1 MNSIAREDLYR
12 ALNDLLEEQ
21 FEEFKWRLIC
31 IDHSGKPN
39 IPPASLEKANRQEVV
54 DLLIQNYVEGAPE
67 VCIRV
72 LQKSNIND
80 VAKKLEETLQKVAD
94 ADAPQPPDSSELMIL
109 AYCLQHCQNLQKLCV
124 RGPTSIYP
132 TEKEMFLLEHRQ
144 CGLDEVCME
153 DFFQSLTKLRNLR
166 VLRLEKW
173 SFTQSCSK
181 QLVEV
186 FKTNQKLKEFNLFLK
201 DTNERA
207 MELLCEGLRHPD
219 CEIEILEVGG
229 EAMTEYLAE
238 VFRRNQSLRD
248 LKLWLFCPKYRV
260 VRSLC
265 EGLQDPDCRVEKLW
279 LNEEFVNEPYSRH
292 VAEVLRRNQRLREL
306 WLCLIYPQNEA
317 LRMLYKGLKHPDCKV
332 ERLWIHEDF
341 VKSCSRHFLEV
352 LKKNQR
358 LRELQLFLYIL
369 DEEVEEMLCEGLQH
383 PDCKIEKLRLEGQFL
398 KESFCRRFAEILMK
412 NQRLRELDLFPDYLD
427 DRVIEMLCKGL
438 KHPDCKIEKLGLGA
452 KFLTQPFSRQFTRV
466 LRMRDL
472 ELFPTYREDR
482 AAKMLPAGLKYSNC
496 KLKALRINGE
506 YMKEYLGSQIAGI
519 VKINQKLRELHLHG
533 DCISDYEM
541 KLLWE
546 ELKHS
551 GHKLKELWLNGK
563 HIVQKGEWMDPE
575 HVARAP
581 SVNAASLCLL
591 V

>member
-1 MNSIAREDLYR
+1 MAPAVQSCGFAKAAQLCSGCRWSEAVRPSQSFQQAVGDPRELP
-12 ALNDLLEEQ
+12 
-21 FEEFKWRLIC
+21 LISQVSLASVV
-31 IDHSGKPN
+31 HLVETSAQGKF
-39 IPPASLEKANRQEVV
+39 A
-54 DLLIQNYVEGAPE
+54 
-67 VCIRV
+67 
-72 LQKSNIND
+72 
-80 VAKKLEETLQKVAD
+80 
-94 ADAPQPPDSSELMIL
+94 
-109 AYCLQHCQNLQKLCV
+109 
-124 RGPTSIYP
+124 
-132 TEKEMFLLEHRQ
+132 Q
-144 CGLDEVCME
+144 CGCGSEAVRLSQS
-153 DFFQSLTKLRNLR
+153 FQQAVGDPRELPLISQVSLAS
-166 VLRLEKW
+166 VVH
-173 SFTQSCSK
+173 
-181 QLVEV
+181 LVE
-186 FKTNQKLKEFNLFLK
+186 TS
-201 DTNERA
+201 A
-207 MELLCEGLRHPD
+207 
-219 CEIEILEVGG
+219 
-229 EAMTEYLAE
+229 
-238 VFRRNQSLRD
+238 
-248 LKLWLFCPKYRV
+248 
-260 VRSLC
+260 
-265 EGLQDPDCRVEKLW
+265 QDEK
-279 LNEEFVNEPYSRH
+279 
-292 VAEVLRRNQRLREL
+292 
-306 WLCLIYPQNEA
+306 
-317 LRMLYKGLKHPDCKV
+317 
-332 ERLWIHEDF
+332 
-341 VKSCSRHFLEV
+341 
-352 LKKNQR
+352 
-358 LRELQLFLYIL
+358 
-369 DEEVEEMLCEGLQH
+369 VEEMLCEGLQH

-398 KESFCRRFAEILMK
+398 KESFCRRFAEILRK

-575 HVARAP
+575 HAARAP
-581 SVNAASLCLL
+581 SVNAASSCLL